1 MRKQLSK
8 QLSDLSPATEALPA
22 TPGFRPGGRLTFLL
36 VQESKQRTQ
45 PYRPRP
51 CASLRANLRHA
62 IQTALPPNSLRA
74 CSASLKQAAAS
85 QFTMQ
90 RCPAAALPAARTA
103 CRRRKHTGGYG
114 RPARVVTK
122 STSNAYPKAIA
133 AIKKQRS
140 YLVSPLVPTLPAGA
154 AAGTVAAG
162 AGSLPTF
169 WWSGTPAEESR
180 SAGGPRPA
188 FFKPITQVS
197 YLAHQR
203 SAGQYDLGRPSTF
216 SAIKHMMSCGLTGA
230 RRGIQDSRI

>member
-8 QLSDLSPATEALPA
+8 QPVDLSPTTEALPA

-103 CRRRKHTGGYG
+103 CRRHKHTGGYG

-154 AAGTVAAG
+154 AAGKVAAG

-169 WWSGTPAEESR
+169 WWSAHRRKKVGRLAGQDQPSSSR
-180 SAGGPRPA
+180 SRRSHTWLTSAQQVNTTWAGPA
-188 FFKPITQVS
+188 
-197 YLAHQR
+197 
-203 SAGQYDLGRPSTF
+203 PS
-216 SAIKHMMSCGLTGA
+216 
-230 RRGIQDSRI
+230 RR